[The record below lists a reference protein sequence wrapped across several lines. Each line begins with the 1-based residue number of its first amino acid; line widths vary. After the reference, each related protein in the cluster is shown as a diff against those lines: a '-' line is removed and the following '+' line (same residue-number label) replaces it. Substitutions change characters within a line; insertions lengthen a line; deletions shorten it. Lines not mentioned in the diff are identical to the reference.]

1 MSKKTGIGIG
11 VAALA
16 AGASVAAVAAKNH
29 KKPENKTTKKN
40 KSNSPIE
47 TKSILKFFGI
57 AILIFGVL
65 LIGTGVY
72 AIYKNQSYQQEQNIE
87 PTISIENK
95 TENTIILKVTHKK
108 NIARIEYW
116 WNSQDRDIVN
126 GNNGK
131 YLEKEINIP
140 SGKNTLHVLIVDE
153 DGKEMTY
160 EKQYEL
166 ESNIHLEV
174 SGNKIKITYEGNTT
188 ISYMTYRW
196 DEEEEKTIEIND
208 TNIDEE
214 IEAIKGLHTLTV
226 IVVDENNNTDTKQQK
241 INGVSKPKVTV
252 SVDEQQEH
260 FVIQASDDEKLSK
273 IEFRLNQDEEQEFE
287 LNLEEMDLKELRY
300 VLPSELQLS
309 EGENVIE
316 VTVYNSNG
324 VSEETGIVRFVK

>member
-1 MSKKTGIGIG
+1 MNQILST
-11 VAALA
+11 
-16 AGASVAAVAAKNH
+16 SMPMN
-29 KKPENKTTKKN
+29 NKKKN

-116 WNSQDRDIVN
+116 WNNQDRDIVN

>member
-1 MSKKTGIGIG
+1 MRLSD
-11 VAALA
+11 L
-16 AGASVAAVAAKNH
+16 
-29 KKPENKTTKKN
+29 
-40 KSNSPIE
+40 
-47 TKSILKFFGI
+47 
-57 AILIFGVL
+57 
-65 LIGTGVY
+65 
-72 AIYKNQSYQQEQNIE
+72 
-87 PTISIENK
+87 
-95 TENTIILKVTHKK
+95 
-108 NIARIEYW
+108 
-116 WNSQDRDIVN
+116 QDKDIVN

-273 IEFRLNQDEEQEFE
+273 IEFRLNQDEEQKFE